1 MLGAGFILKFIP
13 SPLRNSSA
21 GSKRQSRLVT
31 VYHPMAT
38 DQTKGRDNENLS
50 TLTLKQMI
58 NEGIKSFTGKGDL
71 KEAWTEIIPDAT
83 KKVAIKINCQ
93 IEGIYTKAKVVK
105 PIVDGLILR
114 GVKPDNIIIYDKT
127 DKAFAYAGF
136 VKNSGS
142 GVKIGTVNDFGGYHR
157 FIFNRMAKL
166 LTGVFNFSEKKY
178 NCDYLI
184 NVPVLKALN
193 GYSGVTLS
201 MKNHYGSIANPYH
214 HHDDIMEYLPYLN
227 NLPQI
232 REKTRLIV
240 LDAIFV
246 EYKWINGRDQKYID
260 VLNKILISDD
270 PVAIDYHGWKMIDEK
285 RKEHALEPVS
295 PMPVFIQLAADKGL
309 GTINPDQISL
319 KLEG

>member
-1 MLGAGFILKFIP
+1 
-13 SPLRNSSA
+13 
-21 GSKRQSRLVT
+21 
-31 VYHPMAT
+31 MAT